1 MTKLGT
7 SAARCVACRHMR
19 TSSGVQYRT
28 SRAVPYTDQRMVRGS
43 LFAFASLCWIALPS
57 TASADGPEASGEAS
71 GDASAKVGGKKK
83 NKKKGKKTA
92 SADASASTEPKPVEG
107 KGAAMKKRVGFGA
120 IRTLSS
126 TNGLFVNGYLAN
138 RITIGAAFGVATFT
152 HRETDDNGEFNQ
164 TRTVGRIGIGPEIF
178 FFPMQG
184 DRNNQVYADFGF
196 GARFMTFVGFLGAD
210 EDEMGN
216 TLDTPLEF
224 DIELPA
230 KIGLWIGQRVAIMP
244 EFGVAFR
251 IVPGSREADANGEVD
266 NNPGQGVAADLGTT
280 NGPGFGFE
288 FGDHAGFFMGIGLG
302 YYFGKI

>member
-1 MTKLGT
+1 
-7 SAARCVACRHMR
+7 
-19 TSSGVQYRT
+19 
-28 SRAVPYTDQRMVRGS
+28 MVRGS
-43 LFAFASLCWIALPS
+43 LIALASLCWIALPS

-71 GDASAKVGGKKK
+71 AKVGGKKG
-83 NKKKGKKTA
+83 KKGKNANADTSA
-92 SADASASTEPKPVEG
+92 SADPKPVEA
-107 KGAAMKKRVGFGA
+107 KGASMKKRVGFGA

-126 TNGLFVNGYLAN
+126 TNGLFVNGYIAN

-164 TRTVGRIGIGPEIF
+164 TRTVGRIGVGPEIF